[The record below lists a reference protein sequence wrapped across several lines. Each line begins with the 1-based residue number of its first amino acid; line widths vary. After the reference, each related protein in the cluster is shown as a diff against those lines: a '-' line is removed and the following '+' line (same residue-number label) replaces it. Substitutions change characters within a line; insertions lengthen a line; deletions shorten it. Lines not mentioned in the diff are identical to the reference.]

1 MLRLGGPWW
10 PMVAHG
16 GQETPDT
23 PEAMK
28 TVPGLELLDIPKAL
42 RCIFNRNVRLSIMI
56 GSRMVQKLW
65 STLVISS
72 IVCSVRSSLGCCEA
86 SVYDHKVFWGIR
98 MAFGFFPFVMMY
110 PQLVSP
116 QFSVAY
122 SSTFSI
128 FCLPNKLASSPYFN
142 QVAHDHGLIT

>member
-28 TVPGLELLDIPKAL
+28 TVPGLELSDIPKAL

-116 QFSVAY
+116 
-122 SSTFSI
+122 
-128 FCLPNKLASSPYFN
+128 LSSPWHIPQHFQFFVSQIN
-142 QVAHDHGLIT
+142 WPVPHISTRLLMTTGL